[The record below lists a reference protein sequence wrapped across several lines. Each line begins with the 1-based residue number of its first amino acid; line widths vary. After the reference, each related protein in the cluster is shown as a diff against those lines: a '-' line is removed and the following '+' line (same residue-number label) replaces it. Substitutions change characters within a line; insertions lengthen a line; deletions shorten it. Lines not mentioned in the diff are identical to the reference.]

1 MVFARRVFR
10 IAGVY
15 GLLAILPMYF
25 LEDRI
30 GRDQPPA
37 VTHPEFFYGFLGVT
51 LAWQVAF
58 LVIASDPVRFR
69 PLMIPA
75 VVEKATFVIAVLLL
89 YRSGRV
95 ASATLVLGLID
106 MTLGILFGI
115 SFLRTATSPGS
126 APR

>member
-1 MVFARRVFR
+1 MRNGMVFARWVFR
-10 IAGVY
+10 TAAAN

-51 LAWQVAF
+51 LAWRAAF

-89 YRSGRV
+89 YRGGRV
-95 ASATLVLGLID
+95 SSAALVPGLID
-106 MTLGILFGI
+106 L
-115 SFLRTATSPGS
+115 
-126 APR
+126 